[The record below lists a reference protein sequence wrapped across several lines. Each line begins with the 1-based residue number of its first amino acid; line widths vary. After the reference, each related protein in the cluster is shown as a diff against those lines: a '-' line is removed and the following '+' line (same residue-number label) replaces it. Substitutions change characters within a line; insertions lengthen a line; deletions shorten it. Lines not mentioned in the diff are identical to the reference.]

1 MIGVISMK
9 KLIIDYII
17 SFEKYGVGFNDAI
30 EEKVYEKE
38 QTDLFEI
45 CDVIDDDGKTIIH
58 YRLL

>member
-1 MIGVISMK
+1 MK